1 MEHRWDIKTIYLYM
15 VAFVTLMMLLFGTVN
30 GLQAA
35 FDYFFQ
41 PRELYISPKF
51 SEPYPDKSGKL
62 TEEMQAAELERQAR
76 EFRYH
81 QLQRLFNSAA
91 TVGVSLPVFFYHW
104 RKIKAGEAEKS

>member
-41 PRELYISPKF
+41 PRE
-51 SEPYPDKSGKL
+51 
-62 TEEMQAAELERQAR
+62 
-76 EFRYH
+76 FRYH

>member
-30 GLQAA
+30 GL
-35 FDYFFQ
+35 
-41 PRELYISPKF
+41 
-51 SEPYPDKSGKL
+51 
-62 TEEMQAAELERQAR
+62 QAAELERQAR